1 VKSQAAVH
9 AVAAPVVQPT
19 RLENL
24 QHLLSVLL
32 EIGPGQ
38 DLVVGD
44 DV

>member
-1 VKSQAAVH
+1 VKGRAAVH
-9 AVAAPVVQPT
+9 AVAIRAAQLKG
-19 RLENL
+19 LENF
-24 QHLLSVLL
+24 QHLLSVLF